1 MFEVEAAFRFFG
13 ALAFV
18 VGLIVLLSYAA
29 RRHRG
34 LASGKLGRP
43 RRLSIVEA
51 VGVDAKRR
59 LVLAQVQDVGLH
71 GATLKVTAG
80 QAMHSQLSNSFNHYV
95 AIYF

>member
-18 VGLIVLLSYAA
+18 VGLIVLLSYAG
-29 RRHRG
+29 RRYRG

-59 LVLAQVQDVGLH
+59 LVLAQVDGREYVLLVGGGTDVLVE
-71 GATLKVTAG
+71 ARDA
-80 QAMHSQLSNSFNHYV
+80 SPN
-95 AIYF
+95 AIEASADV